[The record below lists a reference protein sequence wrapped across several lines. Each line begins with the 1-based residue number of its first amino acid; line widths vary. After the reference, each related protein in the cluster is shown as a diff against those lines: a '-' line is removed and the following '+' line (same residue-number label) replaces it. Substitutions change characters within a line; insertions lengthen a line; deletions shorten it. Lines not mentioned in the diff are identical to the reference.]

1 MQTEWLKFFGD
12 IPKSEVKEAA
22 KAAWRE
28 EQRFRED
35 MRKKGEET
43 VKYIRKI
50 I

>member
-1 MQTEWLKFFGD
+1 MAEIFGD

-35 MRKKGEET
+35 MRKKA
-43 VKYIRKI
+43 RKQ
-50 I
+50 